1 MGKFSKTLGRVLHR
15 PAIFPV
21 PGFVLKLLLGEIS
34 TILLTGQRPIP
45 KRAMEA
51 GFELR
56 YPNLEPALHE
66 LLDGK

>member
-1 MGKFSKTLGRVLHR
+1 
-15 PAIFPV
+15 V